1 MTTAKTAISLDLKL
15 LEKTDEIAKETNNS
29 RSGVIAIALS
39 QYFERLQQ
47 QKILSQLNDVYG
59 DETETDLEFLNAGK
73 KYFAQKIL
81 ESEQW

>member
-15 LEKTDEIAKETNNS
+15 LEKTDEVAKETNNS

-47 QKILSQLNDVYG
+47 QEILSQLNDVYRN
-59 DETETDLEFLNAGK
+59 ETETDLEFLDAGK
-73 KYFAQKIL
+73 KYFAQEIL
-81 ESEQW
+81 ENEQW

>member
-15 LEKTDEIAKETNNS
+15 LEKTDEVAKETNNS

-47 QKILSQLNDVYG
+47 QEILSQLNID
-59 DETETDLEFLNAGK
+59 
-73 KYFAQKIL
+73 I
-81 ESEQW
+81 